1 MPSAKVANLY
11 EDFSDTMLPEGI
23 EKVPKRYA
31 ILWRNKWM
39 IEHADYVV
47 TYVTRLFGG
56 AAQFSA
62 LAKSKGKIIYD
73 IK

>member
-1 MPSAKVANLY
+1 
-11 EDFSDTMLPEGI
+11 
-23 EKVPKRYA
+23 
-31 ILWRNKWM
+31 M

-47 TYVTRLFGG
+47 TYVTHLFGG